1 MRRCR
6 LLGSGVAGFAAVAA
20 GPLVRS
26 SYHAAAMVAP
36 KQQGGRPHGRPQ
48 A

>member
-6 LLGSGVAGFAAVAA
+6 LSYGGVVSYVGGLALQAGFTAVAA

-26 SYHAAAMVAP
+26 SYHAAAMAGHEG
-36 KQQGGRPHGRPQ
+36 K
-48 A
+48 